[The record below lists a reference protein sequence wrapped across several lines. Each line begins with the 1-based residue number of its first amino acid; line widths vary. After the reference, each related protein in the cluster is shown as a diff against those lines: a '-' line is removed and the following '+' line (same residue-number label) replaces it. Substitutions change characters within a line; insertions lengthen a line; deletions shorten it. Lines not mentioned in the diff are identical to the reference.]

1 MKRYND
7 GKTDKIDRDNNE
19 EFVALVSFRV
29 IKIEHS

>member
-19 EFVALVSFRV
+19 IALVSFRN